1 MRSLANLNNY
11 SKFETLITNLNP
23 QPDIISVTETWLI
36 EQSGPHCSLIGYTFV
51 GNCRK
56 HFRGGGVGF
65 YVKDRLKFTVCEKL
79 SIMKEKVFESLFIK
93 INLNNEPIL
102 CGTIYRSPSCQAS
115 KNEEFLVELNACLI
129 EINKIKNNISF
140 LMGDFNYDL
149 LDSKNTTIMKFVD
162 LLFDN
167 SFYSLINKPTHFN
180 NSTATILD
188 QIWTNSLSIS
198 VKSGI
203 LVHQISDHLP
213 VLINTDLKRTEVTNE
228 PKYTR
233 FFSQNNCRCFIQ
245 NLSETDIEPIL
256 HTNDP
261 NLAYNLFM
269 NIYSTA
275 FNKFFPIKQVSS
287 SKTQNPWFDSD
298 LKNQVQIK
306 EQCYKKYMRT
316 RSLASKVK
324 YHKERNIY
332 SRMVQEKKKVYFK
345 SKIALHK
352 NNVKETWHIVND
364 LLGKPKKL
372 SSLSLIIKKKHCDD
386 PEIVANHFN
395 EHFAS
400 VASKLVNKLPSPS
413 NTFHDYLNSPSKNSF
428 FYFLLH
434 HLK

>member
-1 MRSLANLNNY
+1 MFEDDDKTGFNLSENKYITSDEIKCLSFNNKFGFTILNINMRSLANLNNY

-93 INLNNEPIL
+93 INLNNQPIL

-149 LDSKNTTIMKFVD
+149 LNSKNATIMKFVD

-167 SFYSLINKPTHFN
+167 SFYSLINKPTHFT

-188 QIWTNSLSIS
+188 QIWPYSLSIS

-256 HTNDP
+256 NTNDP

-275 FNKFFPIKQVSS
+275 VNKFFPIK
-287 SKTQNPWFDSD
+287 
-298 LKNQVQIK
+298 
-306 EQCYKKYMRT
+306 
-316 RSLASKVK
+316 
-324 YHKERNIY
+324 
-332 SRMVQEKKKVYFK
+332 
-345 SKIALHK
+345 
-352 NNVKETWHIVND
+352 
-364 LLGKPKKL
+364 
-372 SSLSLIIKKKHCDD
+372 
-386 PEIVANHFN
+386 
-395 EHFAS
+395 
-400 VASKLVNKLPSPS
+400 
-413 NTFHDYLNSPSKNSF
+413 
-428 FYFLLH
+428 
-434 HLK
+434 